1 MLIVKSKK
9 QLKRMLMSNG
19 LSRAGPDPPDEFCRR
34 ALLALLAQGP
44 P

>member
-19 LSRAGPDPPDEFCRR
+19 LSRAGPDPPGEYCWR
-34 ALLALLAQGP
+34 ALLNLSAQGP

>member
-19 LSRAGPDPPDEFCRR
+19 LSRAGPDPPGDFCWR
-34 ALLALLAQGP
+34 ARLTLLAQGP